1 MISERVTAE
10 PVFNCLISNWLYS
23 TALTQHLFPS
33 KVEDTCIVKQSNY
46 LLFIST
52 STLLVARVGVGR
64 HMPVPK
70 GATDDLETTD
80 RPPDSYLSRSFN
92 TKPDYTVIGRALIY
106 STTSPQRWNFSSPD
120 CLTMKNLTPPSF
132 FFFFNIDAMFS
143 FGFIIHYLMQSDSQT
158 MPVIQRT
165 WADMGL
171 YRTLKKE
178 NKKKRLN
185 FRSARSARMWFW
197 AMAEQ
202 CENSVLQSEK

>member
-132 FFFFNIDAMFS
+132 FFFLT
-143 FGFIIHYLMQSDSQT
+143 LMQCLVLVSLSTTSCSQT
-158 MPVIQRT
+158 HKLCQWSRGHEQT
-165 WADMGL
+165 WVFTG
-171 YRTLKKE
+171 R
-178 NKKKRLN
+178 
-185 FRSARSARMWFW
+185 
-197 AMAEQ
+197 
-202 CENSVLQSEK
+202 